1 MTDYGSDFSCA
12 TDLETTLVTV
22 SGRTTVIQAIV
33 RRLGTP
39 RGRLKGDADYGF
51 DLAGYCNDDVS
62 PRDLAWIQSQIEA
75 ECLKDER
82 VIGALATVTLAA
94 SDIMTVTLALD
105 LSDADSF
112 ELVLSVSV
120 VTIEILSVE

>member
-1 MTDYGSDFSCA
+1 MTDYGQDFSCA

-22 SGRTTVIQAIV
+22 SGRTTVIHAIV

-39 RGRLKGDADYGF
+39 RGRLKDDADYGF

-82 VIGALATVTLAA
+82 VIGALATVALGAG
-94 SDIMTVTLALD
+94 DVLTVTLALD

-112 ELVLSVSV
+112 TLVLAVSA
-120 VTIEILSVE
+120 VTIETLSVE